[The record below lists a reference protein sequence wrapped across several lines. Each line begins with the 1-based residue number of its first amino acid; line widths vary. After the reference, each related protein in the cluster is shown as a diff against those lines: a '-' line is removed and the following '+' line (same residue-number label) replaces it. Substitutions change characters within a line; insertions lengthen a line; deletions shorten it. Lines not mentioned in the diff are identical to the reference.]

1 MRHWPTILLLFLLV
15 PARAQVDTVALS
27 LHGPQWVPAATGT
40 ALFGAGALLTFNP
53 TANTLAAGLRDAVL
67 SAGLPRVPVDDYMQ
81 YLTAATPVTLSLC
94 GLKGRH
100 SIGRMALLEGGSY
113 LIGAGWLN
121 AFKYKTGVLRP
132 DGSACNS
139 FPSGHTFVAFTGA
152 EIIRREYGKEYPWI
166 AVAGY
171 TVAVLVGAMRIYNN
185 RHWAGDVL
193 AGAGLGMLSV
203 TLTYWIFDN

>member
-1 MRHWPTILLLFLLV
+1 MKKLGLFFLCMLLF
-15 PARAQVDTVALS
+15 VAVV
-27 LHGPQWVPAATGT
+27 GGC
-40 ALFGAGALLTFNP
+40 GAYLYMT
-53 TANTLAAGLRDAVL
+53 
-67 SAGLPRVPVDDYMQ
+67 PR
-81 YLTAATPVTLSLC
+81 
-94 GLKGRH
+94 
-100 SIGRMALLEGGSY
+100 
-113 LIGAGWLN
+113 
-121 AFKYKTGVLRP
+121 GVLRP